1 MSTPTPIPRRRWLP
15 RFGLRTLLIAVT
27 AICAIFGA
35 AMLWYRAQV
44 YEYHSQQAAADRIK
58 ACGGN
63 VQWKNVAPTWWP
75 FDKDV
80 FQRITSAQCG
90 WQPESR
96 AIATLN
102 ELSQISSLESVWLLD
117 KNLDDAEFLDTLKKL
132 SFVQEIWV
140 SIQVGGLFEIGKKDE
155 YVRKNHEYVES
166 RLSKIREQ
174 LPSVNIRASV
184 ASD

>member
-1 MSTPTPIPRRRWLP
+1 MPTPTSIPHRHWPP

-35 AMLWYRAQV
+35 AMLWYRSQV
-44 YEYHSQQAAADRIK
+44 YECHNQQAAADRIK
-58 ACGGN
+58 ADGGN
-63 VQWKNVAPTWWP
+63 VQWKNVVPTWWP

-80 FQRITSAQCG
+80 FQRITSAQCA
-90 WQPESR
+90 WQSESQ

-102 ELSQISSLESVWLLD
+102 ELSQISSLESVWILD
-117 KNLDDAEFLDTLKKL
+117 KNLDDAEFLYTLKKL
-132 SFVQEIWV
+132 SFVQEISV
-140 SIQVGGLFEIGKKDE
+140 SIQVGGLFELGKKDE

-174 LPSVNIRASV
+174 LPGVNIRAS
-184 ASD
+184 AACH